1 MEKKVK
7 KYQVKKVNGYAM
19 RYPINYYLSE
29 KREEELLE
37 MIERNSKM
45 SAESYLRWMLE
56 ESTKNYYLN
65 TFPNYYIINE
75 EQEKPFKEE
84 SYRRSMTDILGCY
97 LTYFPNR
104 NNSASI
110 WVFIKAFVKVL
121 EEYNYIGHFCTD
133 PYKVVFYKPHDSDHD
148 FKCKWDD
155 IPLSRLTWLFE
166 EKDAE
171 EDEVV
176 EYENKD
182 GETKEVYV
190 NDYNYLHV
198 DTTCVDAT
206 DLLTPQNYLEMFRE
220 AI

>member
-1 MEKKVK
+1 MERKVK
-7 KYQVKKVNGYAM
+7 EYQVKEVNGYTM
-19 RYPINYYLSE
+19 KYPINYYLSE
-29 KREEELLE
+29 SKEEKLLE
-37 MIERNSKM
+37 MISENKSM

-56 ESTKNYYLN
+56 ESEDSYLD
-65 TFPNYYIINE
+65 TFPNYYIVDE
-75 EQEKPFKEE
+75 EQEKPYKEA

-133 PYKVVFYKPHDSDHD
+133 PYKVVFYKPHHRDDD
-148 FKCKWDD
+148 FLCKWDN

-166 EKDAE
+166 EEGAE
-171 EDEVV
+171 EDDELT
-176 EYENKD
+176 YEDKEGN
-182 GETKEVYV
+182 TREVYV

-198 DTTCVDAT
+198 DTTSVDAT

>member
-7 KYQVKKVNGYAM
+7 EYQVKEVNGYTM
-19 RYPINYYLSE
+19 KYPINYYLSE
-29 KREEELLE
+29 SKEEKLLE
-37 MIERNSKM
+37 MIGENKSM
-45 SAESYLRWMLE
+45 SAEAYLRWMLE
-56 ESTKNYYLN
+56 ESENSYLD
-65 TFPNYYIINE
+65 TFPNYYIINSG
-75 EQEKPFKEE
+75 QEKPYKEE

-133 PYKVVFYKPHDSDHD
+133 PYKVVFYKPYESDHEI
-148 FKCKWDD
+148 KCKWDG

-166 EKDAE
+166 EEDAE
-171 EDEVV
+171 EDDDV
-176 EYENKD
+176 EYEDED
-182 GETKEVYV
+182 GETRLASVC
-190 NDYNYLHV
+190 DYNYLYV
-198 DTTCVDAT
+198 DTTGVDAT

-220 AI
+220 AV